1 MIETV
6 SRRSRKYSARHRLRR
21 VARLLN
27 DVANLVKDQAK
38 QHYEMKKKNIYIE
51 SMVKGGKR
59 EVKIALIVNVGVT
72 LRGKYSL
79 FFTVDVVYGD
89 VIICHWDHHC

>member
-1 MIETV
+1 
-6 SRRSRKYSARHRLRR
+6 
-21 VARLLN
+21 
-27 DVANLVKDQAK
+27 
-38 QHYEMKKKNIYIE
+38 
-51 SMVKGGKR
+51 MVKGGKR